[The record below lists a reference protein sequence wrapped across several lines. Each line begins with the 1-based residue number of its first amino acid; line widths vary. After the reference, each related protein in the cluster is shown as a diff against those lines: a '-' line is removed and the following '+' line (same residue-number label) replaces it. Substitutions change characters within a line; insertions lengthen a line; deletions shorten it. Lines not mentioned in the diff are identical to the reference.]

1 MLLCS
6 TIFTICCVVHSNFCY
21 FLFVQFLV
29 LTLIIRAF
37 STMLNM
43 CISYHTWCDVFLFCK
58 FFLCAFS
65 KIFRMCI
72 YSHLKCCGFSLLS
85 IICSTPNPY
94 PSPIRPVGVSI
105 IIVKIYYYS
114 LSLLYYYSPVKHLC
128 RKNSIAEP
136 PLEIS
141 TSNFLGYAHIA
152 LT

>member
-58 FFLCAFS
+58 FFPCAFS
-65 KIFRMCI
+65 KNFRMCI
-72 YSHLKCCGFSLLS
+72 SSHLKCCGFSLLS

-94 PSPIRPVGVSI
+94 PSPSHPVGVSF
-105 IIVKIYYYS
+105 IIVVISTTLLLSNLPTHPLSIYAEKKS
-114 LSLLYYYSPVKHLC
+114 F
-128 RKNSIAEP
+128 AEP
-136 PLEIS
+136 PLKIS
-141 TSNFLGYAHIA
+141 T
-152 LT
+152 